1 MFSVFMFAANA
12 VLPIVVVIALGF
24 FLRKSGF
31 LGDKFFS
38 DANRLMFKVAL
49 PAMLFYNIYNIQ
61 SLSDIRF
68 STLLFGVG
76 AVTVLF
82 LLGLLFAVLFVKDP
96 KQKGVIWQATFRS
109 NSALIGY
116 QLAESLGGA
125 AGLQCISLLSAFTIA
140 QFNVFAV
147 IALSI
152 FSTHGHPDWK
162 KVFKGIVTNPLII
175 AIFCGLAV
183 LGVRALIP
191 VNADGEKVFMLQTAF
206 PFLYTALKQVAG
218 LASPIAFLVLG
229 GQFSFKAIKGM
240 FSQIVSGTLLRVV
253 AAPVLVLGAAV
264 LLSKYTSFFSF
275 GVAEYAAFVAL
286 FGSPVAVSSAVMA
299 KEMNNDEQLAGQLV
313 VWSSLLSIFT
323 IFITVFVMRYAG
335 LL

>member
-1 MFSVFMFAANA
+1 MFSVFSFAANA
-12 VLPIVVVIALGF
+12 VLPIVAVILLGF
-24 FLRKSGF
+24 FLRRSGF
-31 LGDKFFS
+31 LGEKFFS

-49 PAMLFYNIYNIQ
+49 PAMLFYNIYNID
-61 SLSDIRF
+61 SISDIQA

-82 LLGLLFAVLFVKDP
+82 LIGLLFSVLFVKDP
-96 KQKGVIWQATFRS
+96 KQKGVIWQAAFRS

-125 AGLQCISLLSAFTIA
+125 AGLQCISLMSAFTIA

-147 IALSI
+147 LALSI
-152 FSTHGHPDWK
+152 FNENGRPDWK

-175 AIFCGLAV
+175 AIVCGLCV
-183 LGVRALIP
+183 LGIRYFIP
-191 VNADGEKVFMLQTAF
+191 TNADGDKVFMLQTAF

-218 LASPIAFLVLG
+218 IASPIAFLVLG

-240 FSQIVSGTLLRVV
+240 WKQIVVGTLLRVV
-253 AAPVLVLGAAV
+253 FAPVLILGAAV
-264 LLSKYTSFFSF
+264 LLSNCTAVFDF
-275 GVAEYAAFVAL
+275 GAAEYAAFVAL

-299 KEMNNDEQLAGQLV
+299 KEMNNDEQLAGQIV

-323 IFITVFVMRYAG
+323 IFITVCILRYAS

>member
-1 MFSVFMFAANA
+1 MLSIFLFAANA
-12 VLPIVVVIALGF
+12 VLPIVAVIFLGF
-24 FLRKSGF
+24 VLRNTGF
-31 LGDKFFS
+31 LGEKFFS

-49 PAMLFYNIYNIQ
+49 PAMLFYNIYNIE
-61 SLSDIRF
+61 SISDINV
-68 STLLFGVG
+68 STLLFGVA

-82 LLGLLFAVLFVKDP
+82 LLGLLYSVLFIKDP
-96 KQKGVIWQATFRS
+96 KQKGVVWQAAFRS

-116 QLAESLGGA
+116 QLSESLGGL
-125 AGLQCISLLSAFTIA
+125 AGLQCMSLLSAFTIA

-147 IALSI
+147 IALSV
-152 FSTHGHPDWK
+152 FSGKGKTDWK
-162 KVFKGIVTNPLII
+162 KVFTGIVKNPLII
-175 AIFCGLAV
+175 AIFCGLCV

-218 LASPIAFLVLG
+218 IASPIAFLVLG

-240 FSQIVSGTLLRVV
+240 FGQIVSGTLLRVV
-253 AAPVLVLGAAV
+253 AAPVLILGAAV
-264 LLSKYTSFFSF
+264 LLSKYTSVFDF

-323 IFITVFVMRYAG
+323 IFITVCVLRYAG

>member
-1 MFSVFMFAANA
+1 MLSVFLFAANA
-12 VLPIVVVIALGF
+12 VLPIVAVILLGF
-24 FLRKSGF
+24 VLRKSGF
-31 LGDKFFS
+31 LGEKFFA

-49 PAMLFYNIYNIQ
+49 PAMLFYNIYNIE
-61 SLSDIRF
+61 SIADIQV
-68 STLLFGVG
+68 STLVFGVA

-82 LLGLLFAVLFVKDP
+82 LLGLLFSVLFVKDP
-96 KQKGVIWQATFRS
+96 KQKGVVWQATFRS

-116 QLAESLGGA
+116 QLAETLGGA

-152 FSTHGHPDWK
+152 FSTNGRPDWK
-162 KVFKGIVTNPLII
+162 KVIKGIVKNPLII

-183 LGVRALIP
+183 LVIRSFIP
-191 VNADGEKVFMLQTAF
+191 VNADGEKVFMLQTVF

-218 LASPIAFLVLG
+218 IASPIAFLVLG

-240 FSQIVSGTLLRVV
+240 FGQIVSGTLLRVV
-253 AAPVLVLGAAV
+253 AAPVLILGAAV
-264 LLSKYTSFFSF
+264 LLSKYTNLFSF
-275 GVAEYAAFVAL
+275 QAAEYAAFVAL

-323 IFITVFVMRYAG
+323 IFITVCVLRYAG

>member
-1 MFSVFMFAANA
+1 MLSVFMFAANA
-12 VLPIVVVIALGF
+12 VLPIVAVILLGF
-24 FLRKSGF
+24 LLRKSGF
-31 LGDKFFS
+31 LGEKFFA

-49 PAMLFYNIYNIQ
+49 PAMLFYNIYNIE
-61 SLSDIRF
+61 SISDIRF
-68 STLLFGVG
+68 STLFFGVG

-96 KQKGVIWQATFRS
+96 KQKGVVWQATFRS

-147 IALSI
+147 LALSI
-152 FSTHGHPDWK
+152 FNSDGHPDWK
-162 KVFKGIVTNPLII
+162 KVFKGIVKNPLII
-175 AIFCGLAV
+175 AIFCGLCV

-191 VNADGEKVFMLQTAF
+191 VNAEGEKVFMLQTAF
-206 PFLYTALKQVAG
+206 PFLYTALKQVASI
-218 LASPIAFLVLG
+218 ASPIAFLVLG
-229 GQFSFKAIKGM
+229 GQFSFSAIRGM
-240 FSQIVSGTLLRVV
+240 WKQIVSGTLLRVV

-264 LLSKYTSFFSF
+264 LLSEHTGIFDF
-275 GVAEYAAFVAL
+275 GAAEYAAFVAL

-299 KEMNNDEQLAGQLV
+299 KEMRNDEQLAGQLV
-313 VWSSLLSIFT
+313 VWSSLLSIVT
-323 IFITVFVMRYAG
+323 IFVTVCVLRFAG

>member
-1 MFSVFMFAANA
+1 MLSVFLFAANA
-12 VLPIVVVIALGF
+12 VLPIVAVIFLGF
-24 FLRKSGF
+24 VLRNTGF
-31 LGDKFFS
+31 LGEKFFS

-49 PAMLFYNIYNIQ
+49 PAMLFYNIYNIE
-61 SLSDIRF
+61 SISDINV

-82 LLGLLFAVLFVKDP
+82 LLGFLFAVLFVKDP
-96 KQKGVIWQATFRS
+96 KQKGVVWQAAFRS

-116 QLAESLGGA
+116 QLSESLGGL
-125 AGLQCISLLSAFTIA
+125 AGLQCMSLLSAFTIA
-140 QFNVFAV
+140 QFNIFAV
-147 IALSI
+147 IALSV
-152 FSTHGHPDWK
+152 FSDKGKTDWK
-162 KVFKGIVTNPLII
+162 KVFTGIVKNPLII

-183 LGVRALIP
+183 LVIRSFIP

-218 LASPIAFLVLG
+218 IASPIAFLVLG
-229 GQFSFKAIKGM
+229 GQFSFKAIRGM
-240 FSQIVSGTLLRVV
+240 LMQIVSGTVLRVV
-253 AAPVLVLGAAV
+253 AAPALTLGAAV
-264 LLSKYTSFFSF
+264 LLSAHTNVFSF
-275 GVAEYAAFVAL
+275 TAAEYAAFVAL

-299 KEMNNDEQLAGQLV
+299 KEMDNDEQLAGQLV

-323 IFITVFVMRYAG
+323 IFITVCVLRYAG

>member
-1 MFSVFMFAANA
+1 MLSVFLFAANA
-12 VLPIVVVIALGF
+12 VLPIVAVIFLGF
-24 FLRKSGF
+24 VLRNTGF
-31 LGDKFFS
+31 LGEKFFS

-49 PAMLFYNIYNIQ
+49 PAMLFYNIYNIE
-61 SLSDIRF
+61 SISDINV

-82 LLGLLFAVLFVKDP
+82 LLGLLYSVLFIKDP
-96 KQKGVIWQATFRS
+96 KQKGVVWQAAFRS

-116 QLAESLGGA
+116 QLSESLGGL
-125 AGLQCISLLSAFTIA
+125 AGLQCMSLLSAFTIA
-140 QFNVFAV
+140 QFNIFAV
-147 IALSI
+147 IALSV
-152 FSTHGHPDWK
+152 FSDKGKTDWK
-162 KVFKGIVTNPLII
+162 KVFTGIVKNPLII
-175 AIFCGLAV
+175 AIFCGLCV

-218 LASPIAFLVLG
+218 IASPIAFLVLG
-229 GQFSFKAIKGM
+229 GQFSFKAIRGM
-240 FSQIVSGTLLRVV
+240 LMQIVSGTVLRVV
-253 AAPVLVLGAAV
+253 AAPALTLGAAV
-264 LLSKYTSFFSF
+264 LLSAHTDVFSF
-275 GVAEYAAFVAL
+275 TAAEYAAFVAL

-299 KEMNNDEQLAGQLV
+299 KEMDNDEQLAGQLV

-323 IFITVFVMRYAG
+323 IFITVCVLRYAG

>member
-1 MFSVFMFAANA
+1 MLSVFLFAANA
-12 VLPIVVVIALGF
+12 VLPIVAVILLGF
-24 FLRKSGF
+24 VLRKSGF
-31 LGDKFFS
+31 LGEKFFA

-49 PAMLFYNIYNIQ
+49 PAMLFYNIYNIE
-61 SLSDIRF
+61 SIADIQV
-68 STLLFGVG
+68 STLVFGVA

-82 LLGLLFAVLFVKDP
+82 LLGLLFSVLFVKDP
-96 KQKGVIWQATFRS
+96 KQKGVVWQATFRS

-116 QLAESLGGA
+116 QLAETLGGA

-147 IALSI
+147 IALSV
-152 FSTHGHPDWK
+152 FSTNGHPDWK
-162 KVFKGIVTNPLII
+162 KVIKGIVKNPLII

-183 LGVRALIP
+183 LVIRSFIP
-191 VNADGEKVFMLQTAF
+191 ENADGEKVFMLQTAF

-218 LASPIAFLVLG
+218 IASPIAFLVLG

-240 FSQIVSGTLLRVV
+240 FGQIVSGTLLRVV
-253 AAPVLVLGAAV
+253 AAPVLILGAAV
-264 LLSKYTSFFSF
+264 LLSKYTNLFSF
-275 GVAEYAAFVAL
+275 QAAEYAAFVAL

-323 IFITVFVMRYAG
+323 IFITVCVLRYAG

>member
-1 MFSVFMFAANA
+1 MLSVFTFAANA
-12 VLPIVVVIALGF
+12 VLPIVAVILLGF
-24 FLRKSGF
+24 ILRSTGF
-31 LGDKFFS
+31 LGEKFFS

-49 PAMLFYNIYNIQ
+49 PAMLFYNIYNIE
-61 SLSDIRF
+61 SISDIDV
-68 STLLFGVG
+68 SVLLYGVG

-82 LLGLLFAVLFVKDP
+82 LLGLLFSVVFIRDP
-96 KQKGVIWQATFRS
+96 KQKGVVWQAAFRS

-116 QLAESLGGA
+116 QLAESLGGL
-125 AGLQCISLLSAFTIA
+125 AGLQCMSLLSAFTIA

-147 IALSI
+147 IALSV
-152 FSTHGHPDWK
+152 FSEKGKTDWK
-162 KVFKGIVTNPLII
+162 KVFTGIVKNPLII
-175 AIFCGLAV
+175 AIFCGLCV

-191 VNADGEKVFMLQTAF
+191 VNTDGEKVFMLQTAF

-218 LASPIAFLVLG
+218 IASPIAFLVLG
-229 GQFSFKAIKGM
+229 GQFSFRAIKGM
-240 FSQIVSGTLLRVV
+240 LMQIVSGTMLRVV
-253 AAPVLVLGAAV
+253 LAPLLTIGAAV
-264 LLSKYTSFFSF
+264 VLSAKTTMFDFTA
-275 GVAEYAAFVAL
+275 AEYAAFVAL

-323 IFITVFVMRYAG
+323 IFITVCVLRYAG